1 MSLVADL
8 ELNDKRVEFVADYVL
23 KTFKLKPDKW
33 MKLYNVEESKTQLLE
48 FFDKQE
54 NLCLV
59 VTGNSAGVLALQY
72 EWPNSVKHKAVYFVK
87 KNKENVQKDGK
98 YRDQL
103 LYGDLSNAPMDQL
116 SAYVDEVSIQ
126 CIRTMLALKC

>member
-1 MSLVADL
+1 
-8 ELNDKRVEFVADYVL
+8 
-23 KTFKLKPDKW
+23 
-33 MKLYNVEESKTQLLE
+33 LE